1 MQTEDLIPASEF
13 CMHSDVEISFIQS
26 LQQSGLIQ
34 IIEIGESG
42 YLQSDQLKE
51 LEKWIRLHRDLEINL
66 EGIEAVS
73 HLLERVKNLQNELS
87 LLKKRLSLYENPT

>member
-1 MQTEDLIPASEF
+1 MQTEDLIPADKF
-13 CMHSDVEISFIQS
+13 CVHSDVELSFIQS

-42 YLQSDQLKE
+42 YLQRDQLKE

-73 HLLERVKNLQNELS
+73 HLLERVKDLQNELS
-87 LLKKRLSLYENPT
+87 LLKDRLRLYENPA